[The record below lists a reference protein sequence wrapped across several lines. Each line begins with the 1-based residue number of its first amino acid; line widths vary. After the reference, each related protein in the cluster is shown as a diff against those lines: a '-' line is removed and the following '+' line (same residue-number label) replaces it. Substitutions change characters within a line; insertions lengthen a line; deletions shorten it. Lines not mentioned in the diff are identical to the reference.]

1 MTIHELLTV
10 RDEHN
15 EKLIA
20 NVHPPAWQNPTPDG
34 RYNLVVIGGGSAGLV
49 AVAGTA
55 GIGGKVA
62 LIEKSLL
69 GGDCLNYGC
78 VPSKTVI
85 RSGRVAAEVR
95 DAAQYGVHVP
105 PGTTI
110 DFGQVMARMRRVRAD
125 ISPHDSAERFTQL
138 GADVYLGEARF
149 TGPDT
154 VEVGGQ
160 TLLFNKAVIAT
171 GSRASALP
179 IPGLAETGYL
189 TNEDVF
195 NLTERPNRLA
205 VIGGGP
211 IGSEL
216 AQAFQR
222 LGTAVTLIDIAPH
235 ILPRED
241 EDAADIVQQALLR
254 DGVELLLGVKT
265 QKISAEGGEKLIVYE
280 DAHGRV
286 ATLHVD
292 EILLAVG
299 RVPNIEGLGLEKAGV
314 TYSKKGVTV
323 NDRLQTSNPRIYAAG
338 DVAVPYQF
346 THIAAQTAAIV
357 VQNALFPFPKR
368 KFSDL
373 LIPWVTYTDP
383 EVAHVGLYPNQAAQQ
398 GIEIE
403 TFSAD
408 MAHNDRAMAEGSTAG
423 FVKIHV
429 KKGTGKIL
437 GATIVGRHA
446 GEMLNEITLAMK
458 HNLGMSGLSTLIHPY
473 PTEAEAIAKA
483 ASEWNKTRLTPTVAK
498 IFGWWLRRTR

>member
-1 MTIHELLTV
+1 MNVLDILTV
-10 RDEHN
+10 QDEHN
-15 EKLIA
+15 EKLIQNA
-20 NVHPPAWQNPTPDG
+20 RPPEWQNPTPDG
-34 RYNLVVIGGGSAGLV
+34 RYNMVVIGAGSAGLV

-62 LIEKSLL
+62 LIEKSLM

-85 RSGRVAAEVR
+85 RSGRAVADVR

-105 PGTTI
+105 EGVTVN
-110 DFGQVMARMRRVRAD
+110 FGEVMARMRQVRAH
-125 ISPHDSAERFTQL
+125 ISPHDSAERYTNL
-138 GADVYLGEARF
+138 GADVYFGAARF

-160 TLLFNKAVIAT
+160 TLQFSKAVIAT
-171 GSRASALP
+171 GSRAAVIP
-179 IPGLAETGYL
+179 IPGLEESGYL

-195 NLTERPNRLA
+195 NLTEQPRRLA

-216 AQAFQR
+216 AQTFQR
-222 LGTAVTLIDIAPH
+222 LGTEVTLIDIADH

-241 EDAADIVQQALLR
+241 ADAAEIVQKSLLR
-254 DGVELLLGVKT
+254 DGVSLLLDVKT
-265 QKISAEGGEKLIVYE
+265 QKVSVDGDEKVIAYE
-280 DAHGRV
+280 NHGRV
-286 ATLHVD
+286 HEIRVD
-292 EILLAVG
+292 DILLAVG
-299 RVPNIEGLGLEKAGV
+299 RRPNIEGLNLEAAGV
-314 TYSKKGVTV
+314 EYTKKGVNV
-323 NDRLQTSNPRIYAAG
+323 NDRLQTTNPRIYAAG

-346 THIAAQTAAIV
+346 THVASHTAAIV

-373 LIPWVTYTDP
+373 IIPWVTYTDP
-383 EVAHVGLYPNQAAQQ
+383 EVAHVGLYPHQAAEK
-398 GIEIE
+398 GIEID

-408 MAHNDRAMAEGSTAG
+408 LGHNDRALAEGHTEG

-429 KKGTGKIL
+429 KKGTSKIL

-458 HNLGMSGLSTLIHPY
+458 HNLGMGALAKLVHPY
-473 PTEAEAIAKA
+473 PTEAEAIYKA
-483 ASEWNKTRLTPTVAK
+483 ASEWNKTRLTPLVAK
-498 IFGWWLRRTR
+498 LFGWWLRRTR